1 MKKSMQT
8 TGKTDISWRNWQVFL
23 NPIILLFANLYIH
36 IYIDTCAQIY
46 IYMPICIYMFLLGG
60 RKFMQPSLSKAFLE
74 KNEPSTYFLLQLIS
88 NLAIFN
94 SKDTSTKDSRFSL
107 TYHWTKKKH
116 VKLKECFSKLLA
128 VFSFDFKTHASMIS
142 TKPKF
147 KATNLIWN
155 SVWIQDIHGQINANH
170 VQKLICSRSLVV
182 ISFNQRLKIL
192 ENMIVLKYVNL
203 KTHAV
208 LSFKMFTYSKEMKRQ
223 NVHFF
228 KNLAIDFKIGK

>member
-1 MKKSMQT
+1 MQT
-8 TGKTDISWRNWQVFL
+8 TGKTDIFWRNWQVFL

-36 IYIDTCAQIY
+36 IYIYMCTYIY
-46 IYMPICIYMFLLGG
+46 ICLYVYIYIFMGG
-60 RKFMQPSLSKAFLE
+60 RKFMQPSLSKAFLG
-74 KNEPSTYFLLQLIS
+74 KNETSTYFLLQLIS

-116 VKLKECFSKLLA
+116 IKLKECFSKLLA
-128 VFSFDFKTHASMIS
+128 IFSFDFKTHTLMIS

-170 VQKLICSRSLVV
+170 VQKLICSRSLAV

-223 NVHFF
+223 NIHFF
-228 KNLAIDFKIGK
+228 KNLAINFKIGK